1 MDPPDSFI
9 CPITQDIMK
18 DPVIDK
24 YGHTYEKNAIEQWIQ
39 TNNTSPITRQP
50 LNLADIIPNR
60 SLKQSIEAWG
70 KNLRERDTL
79 KRLENKIDYLHFKN
93 ESLIKENQT
102 VFDSFKEENQQDLIL
117 LQSSFLRE
125 IEQIKT
131 WGEDS
136 AIPES
141 QRLDR
146 VASPAPAPIEPVAA
160 ASPAPYRTGAAA
172 QGSFRGRPATEHQHQ
187 QLPPVDDITQVL
199 AESRAARARQD
210 GLIMTDYEGGFT
222 YNDWLKTHPKPVN
235 DGTLDIGGY
244 ELLLRHWQKI
254 AGNAAAKFYPFAGD
268 PADLIVGYG
277 ANGEP
282 LTAAEAPDLPVPFV
296 GGSFTVGP
304 ASEKFKA
311 LEQQVK
317 TINDILMNKGIINN
331 EELEGGKN
339 KKQSKKKKPRKR
351 NHSKKKRKH
360 SKKKKYSKRR

>member
-9 CPITQDIMK
+9 CPITHDIMK

-24 YGHTYEKNAIEQWIQ
+24 YGHTYEKYAIEQWIQ

-60 SLKQSIEAWG
+60 SLKQSIEARG

-79 KRLENKIDYLHFKN
+79 KRLENKIDFLHFKN

-102 VFDSFKEENQQDLIL
+102 VFDSFKEENQQELIL

-136 AIPES
+136 AILES

-146 VASPAPAPIEPVAA
+146 AAAPAPAPIEPVAA
-160 ASPAPYRTGAAA
+160 ASPAPY
-172 QGSFRGRPATEHQHQ
+172 
-187 QLPPVDDITQVL
+187 V
-199 AESRAARARQD
+199 
-210 GLIMTDYEGGFT
+210 GFT
-222 YNDWLKTHPKPVN
+222 YNDWLKSHPKPVN
-235 DGTLDIGGY
+235 DGTLGIGGY
-244 ELLLRHWQKI
+244 ELLLRDWQKHER
-254 AGNAAAKFYPFAGD
+254 NAKSKWFPFAGD
-268 PADLIVGYG
+268 PVDLMT
-277 ANGEP
+277 GESFE
-282 LTAAEAPDLPVPFV
+282 TKV
-296 GGSFTVGP
+296 GGSITVGP
-304 ASEKFKA
+304 ASEKIKA

-331 EELEGGKN
+331 EELEGGKK
-339 KKQSKKKKPRKR
+339 KKQSKKKLSKKKRK
-351 NHSKKKRKH
+351 HSKKKRKH
-360 SKKKKYSKRR
+360 SKKKRKHSKKKNKKKKTRRRF